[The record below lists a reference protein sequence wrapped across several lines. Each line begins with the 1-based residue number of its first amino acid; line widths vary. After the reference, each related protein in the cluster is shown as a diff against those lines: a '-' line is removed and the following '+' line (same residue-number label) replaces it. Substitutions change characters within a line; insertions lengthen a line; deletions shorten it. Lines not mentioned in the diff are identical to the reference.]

1 MKDISMQSTDG
12 VHQAISADEK
22 SAIYR
27 QRYEIY
33 VEEMGRYR
41 AIADHDNR
49 WLKEP
54 VDDVSRLFYA
64 VCGGQLVGSIRLTLG
79 ADAPI
84 SDTLIEKY
92 GLAPFFEELPHDAL
106 IVGERFMVNKDYRGS
121 NVLFDMFTTYMKLVN
136 AMRIQLMIGDCE
148 PHLLNVYQAL
158 GFRPYV
164 ASNINSP
171 DAGYLIPLVIVAED
185 IDYVRRLRSPLADV
199 MTDFGDDKRIPACV
213 ETLVN
218 RPPGVTSERLTEIA
232 DYWQA
237 VYSSLEDLEAHRVS
251 LFDELTEAQVQQC
264 LAKSTIIDCELGDRI
279 LKKGNTAQNLFLLLE
294 GVVEVRDGDDVIAVI
309 LPGEVFGEIAF
320 LLGRP
325 RTADVYAAAQGTR
338 ILSLSET
345 VMRGLIEGEPEAAAK
360 LMLNV
365 SKMLCWRLVR
375 DG

>member
-1 MKDISMQSTDG
+1 MQSTDG
-12 VHQAISADEK
+12 VHQAIAEGEK

-27 QRYEIY
+27 QRYDIY
-33 VEEMGRYR
+33 VKEMDRYR
-41 AIADHDNR
+41 TIADHDNR
-49 WLKEP
+49 WLREP

-64 VCGGQLVGSIRLTLG
+64 VRRGQLVGSFRLTLG
-79 ADAPI
+79 ADSPI
-84 SDTLIEKY
+84 SDTLIDKY
-92 GLAPFFEELPHDAL
+92 GLAPFLEELPHDAL
-106 IVGERFMVNKDYRGS
+106 IVGERFMVNKEYRGS
-121 NVLFDMFTTYMKLVN
+121 DVLFDMFTTYMNLVN
-136 AMRIQLMIGDCE
+136 ELRIQLMIGDCE

-158 GFRPYV
+158 GFRPYD

-185 IDYVRRLRSPLADV
+185 IDYIRHLKSPLADV
-199 MTDFGDDKRIPACV
+199 MTDFGDKKRIPACV

-218 RPPGVTSERLTEIA
+218 RPTGITSERLMEIA

-237 VYSSLEDLEAHRVS
+237 VYSSLEDLESHRVS
-251 LFDELTEAQVQQC
+251 LFDGLTDAQVQQC
-264 LAKSTIIDCELGDRI
+264 LTKSTIIDCEPGDRI

-294 GVVEVRDGDDVIAVI
+294 GVIEVRDDDELVAVI

-320 LLGRP
+320 LLGRA
-325 RTADVYAAAQGTR
+325 RTADVYAAAEGTR

-365 SKMLCWRLVR
+365 SKMLCWRLAR